1 MNYLDF
7 LNTSLSVIILIF
19 LSTFNIIYLY
29 FRFFFS
35 KEQKETDLSQSL
47 PNFGCSNKIMDRM
60 NKMEKAMDKYNE
72 AFTYLNGSNQFL
84 SKEYKDIIDNDK
96 DVKKFINQSRNAV
109 QFERR

>member
-35 KEQKETDLSQSL
+35 KEQKKVELSQNI
-47 PNFGCSNKIMDRM
+47 PGFGCSGNIMSRVE
-60 NKMEKAMDKYNE
+60 KMERAMDKYNE
-72 AFTYLNGSNQFL
+72 AFVYLNKSNSFL
-84 SKEYKDIIDNDK
+84 SSKYKDIIDNDK
-96 DVKKFINQSRNAV
+96 DVRKFMNEGRDNIK
-109 QFERR
+109 F

>member
-7 LNTSLSVIILIF
+7 FNTTLSVIILIF

-35 KEQKETDLSQSL
+35 KEQKKTELSQS
-47 PNFGCSNKIMDRM
+47 NFGCSNEVMDRM
-60 NKMEKAMDKYNE
+60 DKMEKAMDRYNE
-72 AFTYLNGSNQFL
+72 AFAYINQSNVFL

-96 DVKKFINQSRNAV
+96 DVKRFINQSRDNI
-109 QFERR
+109 QFDTRL